1 MRRPTIISGTESEEM
16 KMRRI
21 NFLLACVCIMA
32 LTIPAVSEK
41 PTTLITAGS
50 RKLAP
55 DFTLQ
60 SSGGTAIKLSG
71 YRGKIVL
78 LDFWATWCH
87 GCMTEIPWY
96 IEFQQKYKERG
107 FAAIGVSM
115 DDDGWKAVK
124 PFMVEHKIN
133 YPIVIGNEG
142 LAKQYMVEQ
151 MPLTLL
157 IDEQGRIA
165 ESYSGVI
172 DKAAFEA
179 DIRVLLDALEQHR

>member
-1 MRRPTIISGTESEEM
+1 
-16 KMRRI
+16 
-21 NFLLACVCIMA
+21 
-32 LTIPAVSEK
+32 
-41 PTTLITAGS
+41 
-50 RKLAP
+50 
-55 DFTLQ
+55 
-60 SSGGTAIKLSG
+60 
-71 YRGKIVL
+71 
-78 LDFWATWCH
+78 
-87 GCMTEIPWY
+87 MTEIPWY

-115 DDDGWKAVK
+115 DDDGWKSVK

-151 MPLTLL
+151 MPVTLL

-179 DIRVLLDALEQHR
+179 DIRALLDALEQHR